1 MKKKIITMFVMLLC
15 AAGGA
20 NAQTEPVNVFFGDF
34 KYEHKKK
41 VRGSSLM
48 KNILSVSKVALGAAV
63 GQAPTSASVTTTKEV
78 ASDTAAVYASIKN
91 AVNNHPR
98 FRVYEGGDVAAH
110 KSEGGIVVNAEILTI
125 FRESERSTDP
135 ILNDGKAKV
144 EFNIIL
150 TDALTG
156 KQIDKVKLQSISHGT
171 RYYYWANT
179 SNPTEAENIVINEGV
194 ANATWKYLMG
204 MYPVAVEVLD
214 KGVVKES
221 GKLKSI
227 YIEIGQ
233 KQGAQPNW
241 EFFIV
246 KEGDLKERGKQ
257 DKIGRIRI
265 DTVEGDDVSI
275 CRVKSGAE
283 AIQAAIDAGEKLYA
297 VTNVN
302 DWAY

>member
-1 MKKKIITMFVMLLC
+1 MKKKILTLFVMLLC

-20 NAQTEPVNVFFGDF
+20 NAQTQPVNAFFGDF
-34 KYEHKKK
+34 QYKHKKK

-48 KNILSVSKVALGAAV
+48 KNIFSVGKVALGAAV
-63 GQAPTSASVTTTKEV
+63 GQTPKSASITTTKEV
-78 ASDTAAVYASIKN
+78 ADDTAAVYASIKN

-98 FRVYEGGDVAAH
+98 FRVYEGEDAAAH
-110 KSEGGIVVNAEILTI
+110 KSEGGVVVSAEVLTI
-125 FRESERSTDP
+125 FRESEKALDAKY
-135 ILNDGKAKV
+135 NDGKAKV
-144 EFNIIL
+144 EFNLIL

-156 KQIDKVKLQSISHGT
+156 QQIDKVKLQSISHT
-171 RYYYWANT
+171 SKYYNITNT
-179 SNPTEAENIVINEGV
+179 SNPSQAENVVINQGV
-194 ANATWKYLMG
+194 ANATWKYLME

-227 YIEIGQ
+227 YIEIGE
-233 KQGAQPNW
+233 KQGAQPDW

-257 DKIGRIRI
+257 NKIGRIRI
-265 DTVEGDDVSI
+265 DSVEGDEVSL
-275 CRVKSGAE
+275 CRVKSGADD
-283 AIQAAIDAGEKLYA
+283 IQAALDAGEKLYA